1 MNSIIHF
8 FNVAFFIIA
17 FFPLIIAILDIF
29 KLILYFF
36 NAFIYLLLKLQL
48 LLCLLDLV
56 HVPPELVLHLLQLRR
71 ALLLGHNQL
80 SGQNLQ
86 AICLV
91 VKTYKQ
97 LNHIA

>member
-1 MNSIIHF
+1 MNSIIYF

-17 FFPLIIAILDIF
+17 FFPLIIA
-29 KLILYFF
+29 LYFF

-71 ALLLGHNQL
+71 ALLLGHRQL
-80 SGQNLQ
+80 SGQNLK

-97 LNHIA
+97 FNHLA